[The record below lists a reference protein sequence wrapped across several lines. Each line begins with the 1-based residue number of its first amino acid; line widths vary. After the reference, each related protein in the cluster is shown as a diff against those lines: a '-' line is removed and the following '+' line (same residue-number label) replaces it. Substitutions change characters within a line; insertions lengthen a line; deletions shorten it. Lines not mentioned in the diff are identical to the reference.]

1 MSQTHFQVLGCSEH
15 DRGPAFK
22 ELLSSH
28 VVAMVTQALG
38 AIIHDPM
45 HEETE
50 VEFAELV
57 QVFSASKYCYSKSQ
71 LEGPLERVLIV
82 V

>member
-1 MSQTHFQVLGCSEH
+1 MSQTCFQVLGCSEH

-50 VEFAELV
+50 VQSLQNLFK
-57 QVFSASKYCYSKSQ
+57 FSQ
-71 LEGPLERVLIV
+71 LVSIV
-82 V
+82 IRNLSWKDP